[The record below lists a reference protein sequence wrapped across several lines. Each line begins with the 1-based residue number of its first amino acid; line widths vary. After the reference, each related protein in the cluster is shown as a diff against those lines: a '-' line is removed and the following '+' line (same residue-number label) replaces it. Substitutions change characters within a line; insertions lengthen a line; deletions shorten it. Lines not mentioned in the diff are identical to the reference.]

1 MGLWISN
8 AGSVC
13 PGNARSDQGSGMG
26 PAGVSLP
33 VSAVRLVPRATVRP
47 AARAQAAQ
55 VAEGQIA
62 KNASGQQVD
71 VKYVGLVLK
80 AIRFLAHTI
89 CFQLRNNG
97 LAKHQPL
104 MAGIKG

>member
-1 MGLWISN
+1 MGLWTSN
-8 AGSVC
+8 VGLYLPWEREVR
-13 PGNARSDQGSGMG
+13 PGVGMG
-26 PAGVSLP
+26 PAGMSLSVS
-33 VSAVRLVPRATVRP
+33 VVHLVPRSTVRP
-47 AARAQAAQ
+47 RPRGQGAQ
-55 VAEGQIA
+55 VAEGQIS

-71 VKYVGLVLK
+71 VKYFGLVLN
-80 AIRFLAHTI
+80 AIKFLAHTI

>member
-1 MGLWISN
+1 MGT
-8 AGSVC
+8 
-13 PGNARSDQGSGMG
+13 G
-26 PAGVSLP
+26 PAGETPLVC
-33 VSAVRLVPRATVRP
+33 VVCLVPRATVRP
-47 AARAQAAQ
+47 PTRGQGAQ
-55 VAEGQIA
+55 VAEGQIS

-71 VKYVGLVLK
+71 IKCFGTVLNT
-80 AIRFLAHTI
+80 ITFSAHTI